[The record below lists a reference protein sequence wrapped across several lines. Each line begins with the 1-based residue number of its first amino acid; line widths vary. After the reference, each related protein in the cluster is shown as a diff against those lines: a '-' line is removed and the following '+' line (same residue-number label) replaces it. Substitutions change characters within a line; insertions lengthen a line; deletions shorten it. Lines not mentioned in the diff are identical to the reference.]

1 MCAGPT
7 VAVARMPDY
16 YFLPRRIVHAVPALQ
31 GFARG
36 FEGALIRAY
45 FALLGRLS
53 LARACQLA
61 YHLFATLGRVI
72 SRRHKMIANLAVAF
86 PEKSPAE
93 LRRLARGCFG
103 HLGMAFAELCHL
115 RGIWEERAER
125 LEFVADPSVR
135 VVRGGGRPAVFVTAH
150 VGSWQLGNFI
160 AAEYDIPI
168 TIIYAPESNSA
179 VDDVVRKLRAS
190 LPIKILPRDNV
201 MRQLMRELAAGHSIG
216 LAGDTRLDEGDD
228 VPFFGVATPTNT
240 VPARLALR
248 FDCELIAVSTERLPG
263 NRFRVTVHAPV
274 EPDDTSASI
283 VDQALQ
289 MTAKL
294 NVQFESWVRQTPDQW
309 ACFKRRWPRDVERA
323 ALRSRGMTP

>member
-1 MCAGPT
+1 
-7 VAVARMPDY
+7 MPEY
-16 YFLPRRIVHAVPALQ
+16 YFLPKRMVRAVPALH

-36 FEGALIRAY
+36 LEGVLIRGY

-53 LARACQLA
+53 LASACRLG
-61 YHLFATLGRVI
+61 YHLFATLGMVI

-86 PEKSPAE
+86 PDKSLAE
-93 LRRLARGCFG
+93 LRQMTRGCFG

-115 RGIWEERAER
+115 SDIWDARAER
-125 LEFVADPSVR
+125 LEFVADPSVE
-135 VVRGGGRPAVFVTAH
+135 VVRGGDRPAVFVTAH

-160 AAEYDIPI
+160 AAEFDIPI
-168 TIIYAPESNSA
+168 TIIYAPESNPA
-179 VDDVVRKLRAS
+179 VDDVVRKLRAP
-190 LPIKILPRDNV
+190 LPINILPRDNV

-228 VPFFGVATPTNT
+228 VPFFRVATPTNT

-263 NRFRVTVHAPV
+263 NRFRVTVHPPV
-274 EPDDTSASI
+274 VPDDPTAS
-283 VDQALQ
+283 VPDQVLQ

-294 NVQFESWVRQTPDQW
+294 NVLFESWIRRTPDQW
-309 ACFKRRWPRDVERA
+309 ACFARRWPRAAERD
-323 ALRSRGMTP
+323 ALRSRGVTI